1 MRRKIAGS
9 TLLVAMIFAL
19 QPVAAQDEQSGATEA
34 RQPSPVEQLLDM
46 MKGLPDLQPEFDTSQ
61 PVVGF
66 GYQIV
71 DGEVRI
77 AKVLDGSAAEGAGL
91 RVGMIVE
98 RINGARL
105 SSFTL
110 EEIAKLIAA
119 IDGELTFTIRDTG
132 DVKLRKAPIE
142 QQGS

>member
-1 MRRKIAGS
+1 MRRKIAGT
-9 TLLVAMIFAL
+9 TLSVAMIFAF
-19 QPVAAQDEQSGATEA
+19 QPVVAQDQQPSATEA
-34 RQPSPVEQLLDM
+34 RPPSPVEQLLDM
-46 MKGLPDLQPEFDTSQ
+46 MKSLPDLQPDFDPSQ

-71 DGEVRI
+71 EGEVRI
-77 AKVLDGSAAEGAGL
+77 ARVLDGSAAEGAGL
-91 RVGMIVE
+91 RVGMIIE

-105 SSFTL
+105 STFTL